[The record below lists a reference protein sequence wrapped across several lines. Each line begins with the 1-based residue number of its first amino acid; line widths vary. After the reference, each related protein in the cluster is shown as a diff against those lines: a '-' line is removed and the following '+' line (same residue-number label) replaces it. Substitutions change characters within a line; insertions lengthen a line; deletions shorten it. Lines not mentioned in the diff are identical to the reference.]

1 MEAKQL
7 KRKRL
12 KEGHRRRETRR
23 GRRAELPAAVE
34 VLAAAPY

>member
-12 KEGHRRRETRR
+12 KEGYRRRETRR